1 MTMTSIG
8 SVAALLAAVL
18 VAPGATA
25 AQVPRT
31 ATWGPSMTIGGPD
44 FSNETLRMVVHTTIG
59 GSAVRIKLS
68 NLRSTTP
75 LSVGAVD
82 LAVQADRATAVAG
95 SSHVV
100 TFA

>member
-44 FSNETLRMVVHTTIG
+44 FSIETIRMVVHTTVG
-59 GSAVRIKLS
+59 GSSVRIKLS

-75 LSVGAVD
+75 LSVGAGHVPPE
-82 LAVQADRATAVAG
+82 ATKATAVAG
-95 SSHVV
+95 SRHVV